1 MKNYQNENRITAKYY
16 SILYVY
22 QKIYLY
28 VFVPDGQYYFSGY
41 GGGGAESFVFTRYLL
56 LDETVWISIV
66 DLMMPSEAEL
76 SVTDA
81 VGCLVMDPL

>member
-1 MKNYQNENRITAKYY
+1 MKIELQRSTIVFYTFTKKFTCTF
-16 SILYVY
+16 LY
-22 QKIYLY
+22 LMDNTT
-28 VFVPDGQYYFSGY
+28 FPDM
-41 GGGGAESFVFTRYLL
+41 GGGAESFVFTRYLL